1 MTLLGHLN
9 KRKGEYLLLLLSV
22 WAVSVVAMNGF
33 YLDDLLA
40 QYGYL
45 VRALIALPVNA
56 VLLLVL
62 YAASF
67 NAKRRVAGVFMY
79 VAAAA
84 VVVIT
89 GIALS
94 TGEDIYADSE
104 GNYLYLALEL
114 VVVSAV
120 GFLFTRTLAGS
131 MAWFV
136 VGAFTCSLA
145 QAFFTGEDLAMSIA
159 AAVSGLSLVVY
170 RNFKLGVQG
179 ALVAR
184 KGSGALAFVTALLP
198 SLTAAC
204 IALAAWFMVIAPLSP
219 GVLDIKLFTEYRQ
232 LPIEEYIG
240 TAEIRPLLNYDMT
253 SKTTV
258 DGEKYT
264 TDDLKEDKTSDTT
277 VDAASALQQQ
287 ALVDAAGSGTGSSSG
302 GGSKQDFSEESQEQ
316 IYNPISYDDEFPWI
330 TVWIVIVLLLVLLV
344 VAYFI
349 IRRRLRIVRLRKIL
363 AAEPIDQVKQL
374 YRFLLV
380 RLGRVGFKQ
389 PEGMSLYEFA
399 ASSAHQM
406 EMFTEETRVP
416 FTALTEVYVAADYGG
431 IEPSEDDV
439 VLFTAYYLRFWK
451 AARVQLGNFKY
462 FFTSFRL

>member
-45 VRALIALPVNA
+45 ARALIALPVNA

-89 GIALS
+89 GIVLS

-374 YRFLLV
+374 YQFLLV
-380 RLGRVGFKQ
+380 RLERVGFKQ

>member
-1 MTLLGHLN
+1 MTLFEYLN

-45 VRALIALPVNA
+45 TRALIALPVNA
-56 VLLLVL
+56 LLLLVL

-79 VAAAA
+79 LLAAA
-84 VVVIT
+84 VTVGV

-94 TGEDIYADSE
+94 TGADIYTDAE

-114 VVVSAV
+114 VLVSAV
-120 GFLFTRTLAGS
+120 GYLLTRTLPGS

-136 VGAFTCSLA
+136 VSAFTCSLA
-145 QAFFTGEDLAMSIA
+145 QAFFTGEDLTMSLL

-184 KGSGALAFVTALLP
+184 KGSGALAFATALLP
-198 SLTAAC
+198 SLAAAG
-204 IALAAWFMVIAPLSP
+204 IALAAWFLVIAPLSP

-232 LPIEEYIG
+232 LPIEEYVG
-240 TAEIRPLLNYDMT
+240 TAQVNPLLNYDMT

-258 DGEKYT
+258 DGEEYT
-264 TDDLKEDKTSDTT
+264 TDDLKEDKTSDIA

-287 ALVDAAGSGTGSSSG
+287 ALVDATGSGTGSSSG

-316 IYNPISYDDEFPWI
+316 VYNPISYDSEFPWV
-330 TVWIVIVLLLVLLV
+330 TVWLVVVLLILLLI
-344 VAYFI
+344 VAYFV
-349 IRRRLRIVRLRKIL
+349 IRKRLRMVRLRKML
-363 AAEPIDQVKQL
+363 QLEPIDQVKQL
-374 YRFLLV
+374 YRFILT
-380 RLGRVGFKQ
+380 RLERIGFKQ
-389 PEGMSLYEFA
+389 PEGMSLHEFA
-399 ASSAHQM
+399 ASSVHQM
-406 EMFTEETRVP
+406 DMLTEETKVP
-416 FTALTEVYVAADYGG
+416 FIALTEVYVAADYGG
-431 IEPSEDDV
+431 IEPSEDDI

-451 AARVQLGNFKY
+451 AARAQMGNLKY
-462 FFTSFRL
+462 FFTAFRL

>member
-1 MTLLGHLN
+1 MTLFGYFN
-9 KRKGEYLLLLLSV
+9 KRKGEFLLLLLSV

-45 VRALIALPVNA
+45 TRALIALPVNA

-67 NAKRRVAGVFMY
+67 NAKRRVAGAFMY
-79 VAAAA
+79 IAAAA
-84 VVVIT
+84 VVIIA

-94 TGEDIYADSE
+94 TGEDIYVDAE

-114 VVVSAV
+114 VLVSAV
-120 GFLFTRTLAGS
+120 GFLLTRTLPGS

-145 QAFFTGEDLAMSIA
+145 QAFFTGEDLVMSVL

-179 ALVAR
+179 AVVAR
-184 KGSGALAFVTALLP
+184 KGAGALAFVTALVPTL
-198 SLTAAC
+198 LAAG
-204 IALAAWFMVIAPLSP
+204 IALGAWFVLIAPLSP

-232 LPIEEYIG
+232 LPIEEYVG
-240 TAEIRPLLNYDMT
+240 TAQVRPLLNYDMT

-258 DGEKYT
+258 DGDEYT
-264 TDDLKEDKTSDTT
+264 TDDLKEDKTSDIK

-287 ALVDAAGSGTGSSSG
+287 ALVNAAGSGTGSSSG
-302 GGSKQDFSEESQEQ
+302 GGSKQDFSEDSQDQ
-316 IYNPISYDDEFPWI
+316 VYNPISYDDEFPWI
-330 TVWIVIVLLLVLLV
+330 ALWIVIALLIVLLV

-349 IRRRLRIVRLRKIL
+349 IRRRLRMVRLRKML
-363 AAEPIDQVKQL
+363 SLEPVDRVKQL
-374 YRFLLV
+374 YRFLLP
-380 RLGRVGFKQ
+380 RLERVGFKQ
-389 PEGMSLYEFA
+389 PEGMSLHEFA

-406 EMFTEETRVP
+406 EMFTEETKVP
-416 FTALTEVYVAADYGG
+416 FTALTDVYVAADYGG
-431 IEPSEDDV
+431 IEPSEDQI
-439 VLFTAYYLRFWK
+439 VLFTAFYLRFWK
-451 AARVQLGNFKY
+451 AARTQLGNLKY
-462 FFTSFRL
+462 FFTAFRL

>member
-1 MTLLGHLN
+1 MTLLGYLN

-84 VVVIT
+84 VVVIA

-145 QAFFTGEDLAMSIA
+145 QAFFTGEDLAMSIV

-198 SLTAAC
+198 SLAAAG

-344 VAYFI
+344 MAYFI

-380 RLGRVGFKQ
+380 RLERVGFKQ

-399 ASSAHQM
+399 ASSAYQM
-406 EMFTEETRVP
+406 EMFTEETKVP